1 MTTPIQ
7 PEPTNEQRRIIYQAR
22 RGLKELDFYI
32 DLYVKE
38 IYLTAEPA
46 EQETFAEMLTHED
59 PDLLDYF
66 TNQNRP
72 ENEEIW
78 ALVNKIKTWRHNQR
92 FDLKTDLDIKNVC
105 LELV

>member
-1 MTTPIQ
+1 MTTIAQPKATQ

-38 IYLTAEPA
+38 IYLTADTA

-66 TNQNRP
+66 TNQDKP
-72 ENEEIW
+72 ENEAIW
-78 ALVNKIKTWRHNQR
+78 ALVNKIKTWRHAR
-92 FDLKTDLDIKNVC
+92 DRL
-105 LELV
+105 

>member
-38 IYLTAEPA
+38 IYLTAE
-46 EQETFAEMLTHED
+46 
-59 PDLLDYF
+59 LL
-66 TNQNRP
+66 
-72 ENEEIW
+72 
-78 ALVNKIKTWRHNQR
+78 NKRRLQK
-92 FDLKTDLDIKNVC
+92 C
-105 LELV
+105 